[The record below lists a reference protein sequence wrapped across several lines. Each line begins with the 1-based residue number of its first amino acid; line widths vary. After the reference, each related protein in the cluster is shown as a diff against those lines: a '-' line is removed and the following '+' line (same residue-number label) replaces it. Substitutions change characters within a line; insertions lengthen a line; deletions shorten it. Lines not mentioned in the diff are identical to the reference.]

1 MIDDRSAAGNLSSNC
16 GLPVFCGFIGCSI
29 SKNPEPIPETAEGR
43 LLGHTNRGVQVYV
56 AVMVR

>member
-1 MIDDRSAAGNLSSNC
+1 MIATPPATSAAIAGYLFFVVS
-16 GLPVFCGFIGCSI
+16 LVARF
-29 SKNPEPIPETAEGR
+29 KNPEPIPETAEGR